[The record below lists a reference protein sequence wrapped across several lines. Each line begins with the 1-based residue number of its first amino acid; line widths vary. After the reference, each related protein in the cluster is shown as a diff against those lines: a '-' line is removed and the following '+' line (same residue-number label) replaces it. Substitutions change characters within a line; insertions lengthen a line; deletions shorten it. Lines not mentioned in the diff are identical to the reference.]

1 MKPRFDQTGFTS
13 EISARDLSQNS
24 NKEGTMMS
32 SYGGEARIKE
42 KIIDHKIKTK
52 KKKEEIIKE

>member
-13 EISARDLSQNS
+13 DNSARDLSQNS

-52 KKKEEIIKE
+52 KKK